1 MCLLIRTIC
10 GISLIVYRGDL
21 YHKALA
27 IYDKRSVTLHPKT
40 NIYIYTIKFKII
52 IPRLPPMAV
61 ALPHKNILFLHDQAN
76 KLTIIELLL
85 FLYNIDGNLVYT
97 IPWLTNPGDGL

>member
-1 MCLLIRTIC
+1 MLICRGKCQGLGSDSVKCVFLSTIC

-40 NIYIYTIKFKII
+40 NIYIYNQVQDNHSATS
-52 IPRLPPMAV
+52 PDGGRV
-61 ALPHKNILFLHDQAN
+61 ATQK
-76 KLTIIELLL
+76 
-85 FLYNIDGNLVYT
+85 YT
-97 IPWLTNPGDGL
+97 VSP